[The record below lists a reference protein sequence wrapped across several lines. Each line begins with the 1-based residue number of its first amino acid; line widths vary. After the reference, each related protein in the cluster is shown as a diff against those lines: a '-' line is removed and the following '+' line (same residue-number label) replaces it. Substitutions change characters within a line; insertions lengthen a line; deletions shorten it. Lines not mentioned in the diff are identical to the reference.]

1 MRKLSCEEDESRI
14 VVTRGWE
21 RGERI
26 GKGWLVGSSMQ
37 EENGLMFYNYSSEN
51 IIYNNLLYI
60 SK

>member
-1 MRKLSCEEDESRI
+1 M
-14 VVTRGWE
+14 VTRGWE